1 MIHSILF
8 TSYLGFIMA
17 ECQCVG
23 RRIYFRDDF
32 DETFF
37 CQLLQIDKFF
47 FCIESVTCRESGISI
62 RFQAE
67 SCISLVPVLFKI
79 LFKSIIV
86 QMNLQCV
93 HFVVCHD
100 FHVIAQIRHRNE
112 FSSAINHKSTHGIV
126 GIITD
131 FTFGKSQVFFVL
143 FGYLQQ
149 GTCSPIYTD
158 GFGGGQLDSV
168 GNANGVSFLP

>member
-1 MIHSILF
+1 
-8 TSYLGFIMA
+8 
-17 ECQCVG
+17 
-23 RRIYFRDDF
+23 
-32 DETFF
+32 
-37 CQLLQIDKFF
+37 
-47 FCIESVTCRESGISI
+47 
-62 RFQAE
+62 
-67 SCISLVPVLFKI
+67 
-79 LFKSIIV
+79 
-86 QMNLQCV
+86 MNLQCV

-158 GFGGGQLDSV
+158 GFGAVSSIRSV
-168 GNANGVSFLP
+168 TRMAYPSCPNDLSFLSERMRSPFFPFPSTICGVWLNKVLQSSASIRAMRCNSEFPLGKQCAFVR